1 MDCYECAIR
10 GEAVAAVA
18 MCKHC
23 GVGMCLEH
31 FLIAHDYRM
40 GGTTYGCRHY
50 LPSKPKGGARKRVPA
65 LGVAAHHG
73 HRRLRRR
80 AAAPSA

>member
-1 MDCYECAIR
+1 MNCYECATQ

-31 FLIAHDYRM
+31 FFMAQDYRV
-40 GGTTYGCRHY
+40 GGTTYGCRHDI
-50 LPSKPKGGARKRVPA
+50 A
-65 LGVAAHHG
+65 
-73 HRRLRRR
+73 
-80 AAAPSA
+80 